1 MAVFWLTANHM
12 YVMRRCGGERRFLKV
27 RNRALGLFMSET
39 TTKKDELTVGQTKTA
54 PVAKA
59 KKAKKGNGK
68 AQFVSAPV
76 NALLWLVSAV
86 LICGAIFGNYYYS
99 NYVLIDE
106 STMQRLGRVAAVIAA
121 IVVGLGVLI
130 FTNKGHELL
139 KFGSESYTELLKV
152 VWPTRQ
158 EAVQTTL
165 IVFVAVCIV
174 SLFLYL
180 CDVVFLQIVRVIT
193 I

>member
-1 MAVFWLTANHM
+1 M
-12 YVMRRCGGERRFLKV
+12 YVMRLRGGTTVPRKQRI
-27 RNRALGLFMSET
+27 RALGLFMSET
-39 TTKKDELTVGQTKTA
+39 TTKKNELTAGQTKTA
-54 PVAKA
+54 PVAKV
-59 KKAKKGNGK
+59 KKTKKNGK
-68 AQFVSAPV
+68 EQFVSAPV
-76 NALLWLVSAV
+76 NALLWLVSAA

-121 IVVGLGVLI
+121 IVVGLGVLV

-152 VWPTRQ
+152 IWPTRQ

-165 IVFVAVCIV
+165 IVFVAVCVV